1 MEKKDKLRIAMLLI
15 TWVATFSPIYPE
27 LVRDWLG
34 HSDNSHAIL
43 VPFISL
49 FFIWKRKNELQS
61 TPFDGSAWGVIIL
74 GASLLAYIASYGGG
88 LVFPA
93 RVAMV
98 ASLFGLV
105 WFCFGI
111 GFIRILAFP
120 ICFLLFMVP
129 VPSSLLSFAS
139 MPLQLMATRISASLI
154 GSCSIPVYREGN
166 MLYFVETQLEV
177 AEACSGIRSI
187 VSLTMLSLVFCYLS
201 REGWLRKVLLVAVA
215 IPIAILAN
223 IVRVTGTGV
232 LAHFYGDRVA
242 KGFLHEFSG
251 LVIFAFG
258 FALLFAVFFLT
269 NRNKADDVH

>member
-1 MEKKDKLRIAMLLI
+1 MGKKDKIKIAILLI
-15 TWVATFSPIYPE
+15 VWVATFSPIYPE
-27 LVRDWLG
+27 LVRDWFG

-49 FFIWKRKNELQS
+49 FFIWQRKNELQS

-74 GASLLAYIASYGGG
+74 GASLLVYIASYGGG
-88 LVFPA
+88 LAFPA

-111 GFIRILAFP
+111 GFIRILVFP

-129 VPSSLLSFAS
+129 VPSSLLSFVS
-139 MPLQLMATRISASLI
+139 MPLQLMATQISASLI
-154 GSCSIPVYREGN
+154 GGCSIPVYREGN

-215 IPIAILAN
+215 IPIAFLAN

-242 KGFLHEFSG
+242 RGFLHEFSG
-251 LVIFAFG
+251 FVIFAFG
-258 FALLFAVFFLT
+258 FALLFAVFSLT
-269 NRNKADDVH
+269 KRKKVDDVQ

>member
-1 MEKKDKLRIAMLLI
+1 MLLLWAI
-15 TWVATFSPIYPE
+15 VFCPIYPE
-27 LVRDWLG
+27 LVRDWFG

-49 FFIWKRKNELQS
+49 FFVWQRKNELQS
-61 TPFDGSAWGVIIL
+61 TLVDGAAWGAIVL

-88 LVFPA
+88 LAFPA

-98 ASLFGLV
+98 TSLFGLV
-105 WFCFGI
+105 WFCLGI

-120 ICFLLFMVP
+120 IGFLLFMVP
-129 VPSSLLSFAS
+129 VPDSLLSLVS
-139 MPLQLMATRISASLI
+139 LPLQLLATRISANLI
-154 GSCSIPVYREGN
+154 ENCSIPVYREGN
-166 MLYFVETQLEV
+166 ILYFVQTQLEV

-187 VSLTMLSLVFCYLS
+187 MSLTMLSLVFSYLS
-201 REGWLRKVLLVAVA
+201 RERWWKKALLVAAA

-232 LAHFYGDRVA
+232 LAHYYGDKVA

-251 LVIFAFG
+251 IVIFAFG
-258 FALLFAVFFLT
+258 FALLFALFSFM
-269 NRNKADDVH
+269 NRKKADDIR